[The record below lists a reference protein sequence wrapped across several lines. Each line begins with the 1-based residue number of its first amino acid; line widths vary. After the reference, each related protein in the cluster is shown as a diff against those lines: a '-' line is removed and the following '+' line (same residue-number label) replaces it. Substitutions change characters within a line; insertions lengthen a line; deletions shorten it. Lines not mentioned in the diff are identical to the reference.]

1 MTAVAQSPQ
10 GIDHPLVTVRNH
22 AEALE
27 LYRRM
32 GFTPSP
38 ISYHP
43 WGSVTSLMMF
53 PSNFIELIGVDDPS
67 KFGTN
72 SVNGFC
78 FGRQLGQ
85 FLDRG
90 EEGVSLVALHS
101 KDADADHAR
110 MVQAGLESQGRI
122 DFRRRMTLP
131 DGRHDEAVVSLA
143 LFIDPELADASNFI
157 CHQHRPELIW
167 VKGWQHH
174 PNGADGILAITYLA
188 DTKALEPRWRALY
201 GDAVKYN
208 GTALEADTGCGV
220 LRAIDA
226 ATAAQEFPG
235 VELPRVAQKRP
246 HAIAIRLHTT
256 SLTALRSI
264 LEQNDMPHC
273 EIPGRVFVEP
283 QSAGNVILEFV
294 QNT

>member
-1 MTAVAQSPQ
+1 MTAVAQFPQ
-10 GIDHPLVTVRNH
+10 GIDHPLVTVRDH
-22 AEALE
+22 AAALE

-32 GFTPSP
+32 GFAPSP
-38 ISYHP
+38 VSYHP

-53 PSNFIELIGVDDPS
+53 PSNFIELIGVDDRS

-72 SVNGFC
+72 SVDGFC

-110 MVQAGLESQGRI
+110 MVQAGLDSQGRI

-143 LFIDPELADASNFI
+143 LFIDPELPDASNFI

-167 VKGWQHH
+167 VRGWQNH

-188 DTKALEPRWRALY
+188 DPKQLEPRWRAIY
-201 GDAVKYN
+201 GDAVTYN
-208 GTALEADTGCGV
+208 GNVLQADTQCGV

-226 ATAAQEFPG
+226 ATAALEYPG
-235 VELPRVAQKRP
+235 LELPAVTQERP
-246 HAIAIRLHTT
+246 HAIAIRLHTHSPDT
-256 SLTALRSI
+256 LRSI
-264 LEQNDMPHC
+264 LEHNAIPHHQVA
-273 EIPGRVFVEP
+273 ERVLVEP
-283 QSAGNVILEFV
+283 QSAGNVILEFI
-294 QNT
+294 N